1 VGARVRSAAPQGLS
15 AAKTRILLLGPSRA
29 AVSGVSTHINQ
40 LFESELSSQFHFE
53 HFQVGS
59 EGRNEGRVGVLL
71 RVITS
76 PFALAGCIIR
86 FRPLI
91 VHINTSF
98 EPKGYWR
105 DLIYLIV
112 ARALGRKVVY
122 QIHGGALPGE
132 FFATSRIL
140 SALLRRVLSWA
151 DAVVLIV
158 DSQIGAYRK
167 FAPRAHVVCIAN
179 AVALYDTNLSSDR
192 YTADRTLRIA
202 YIGRLTANKGILETI
217 EAVGI
222 LCARGVNVGLTIAGS
237 GDARDVISR
246 AIAAAN
252 LGERV
257 RLLAALFGT
266 AKQQLWE
273 ASHVFAFPTLR
284 EGLPY
289 SLLESMAAGA
299 VPVVVPVGE
308 IPDVMQDE
316 VHGLFVPPSDP
327 QALAV
332 ALERLAR
339 DRDLLYRLALA
350 ARDRIASEYSVARL
364 AKQFKELYER
374 VASRPLCSETR
385 IG

>member
-1 VGARVRSAAPQGLS
+1 VQAGVRGAASQALS
-15 AAKTRILLLGPSRA
+15 AANIRILLLGPSRT
-29 AVSGVSTHINQ
+29 AVSGVSTHINL
-40 LFESELSSQFHFE
+40 LFESGLSSQFHFK

-76 PFALAGCIIR
+76 PFALASCIIR
-86 FRPLI
+86 FRPHI

-105 DLIYLIV
+105 DLVYLLV
-112 ARALGRKVVY
+112 ARALRCKVVY

-132 FFATSRIL
+132 FFANSRIL
-140 SALLRRVLSWA
+140 TTLLRRVLSRA

-158 DSQIGAYRK
+158 NSQIAAYSE

-179 AVALYDTNLSSDR
+179 AVALYDTKLSSDR
-192 YTADRTLRIA
+192 YMADRRLKIA
-202 YIGRLTANKGILETI
+202 YIGRLTADKGILETI

-222 LCARGVNVGLTIAGS
+222 LCARGLNVGLTIAGS
-237 GDARDVISR
+237 GDARDAISR

-257 RLLAALFGT
+257 RLLGALFGT

-273 ASHVFAFPTLR
+273 ESHVFAFPTLR

-299 VPVVVPVGE
+299 VPVVAPVGG

-316 VHGLFVPPSDP
+316 VHGLFVPPNDP
-327 QALAV
+327 KALAA

-339 DRDLLYRLALA
+339 DRELLYRLALA
-350 ARDRIASEYSVARL
+350 AHDRIASEYSVARL
-364 AKQFKELYER
+364 AKQFKDLYER
-374 VASRPLCSETR
+374 VASRTLRSEPR
-385 IG
+385 IR